1 MVKYARN
8 SIIRKVMEI
17 FNVATRATHKDQ
29 YHGWIK
35 GDSIDD
41 YRDPPRSLSR
51 VSSSWL
57 KDRHK
62 NVVEFSNISVGKE
75 GLGCVRRGIDSPGIF
90 PFLGFSSMNFSF
102 GERVDRCAITY
113 SRIRGD
119 DLSSSVRSLDPL
131 ADRDIHRINRF
142 LNFFFSLIPPI
153 IPYPPE
159 FFRDLVSFED
169 HDNTSDFLPQ
179 DGRKKLKDE
188 IEIRDDWNDLSKMR
202 IIGEKKWFFIPSSIR
217 NIERQ
222 EAH

>member
-169 HDNTSDFLPQ
+169 HDRTRVIFFLRM
-179 DGRKKLKDE
+179 GGKN
-188 IEIRDDWNDLSKMR
+188 WKMR
-202 IIGEKKWFFIPSSIR
+202 LKLEM
-217 NIERQ
+217 IETIFRRW
-222 EAH
+222 E

>member
-1 MVKYARN
+1 MIRSTIIEILPVHYRAFHHRDWRIGIRTSSNFRIYSLERKGWVAFDEV
-8 SIIRKVMEI
+8 SIHPT
-17 FNVATRATHKDQ
+17 FF
-29 YHGWIK
+29 
-35 GDSIDD
+35 
-41 YRDPPRSLSR
+41 RSLVSR
-51 VSSSWL
+51 PW
-57 KDRHK
+57 
-62 NVVEFSNISVGKE
+62 ISHSGK
-75 GLGCVRRGIDSPGIF
+75 
-90 PFLGFSSMNFSF
+90 
-102 GERVDRCAITY
+102 RVDRCAITY

-142 LNFFFSLIPPI
+142 LNSFFSLIPPI